1 MGIIA
6 LQNESVEGKGHKYIS
21 KVLKRKYL
29 KTLPLKITFR
39 KPETAKLDRR
49 KSEPLTP
56 SMESEPLTPKLQKSA
71 RTVSMNFNVR
81 TEHLLQS
88 EQFPHVA
95 VSKKNKK
102 IEFKRREYPK
112 HETKGFNKRKYR
124 VRKPNG
130 SEIIIS
136 ESNSDGLLFGGC
148 AVSMS
153 SGEEKDA
160 PKGSEIVKKRKKKK
174 KKARPRS
181 DSAQ

>member
-39 KPETAKLDRR
+39 KPETAKYERR

-56 SMESEPLTPKLQKSA
+56 SMESEPLTPSKLQKSA

-88 EQFPHVA
+88 GHFPHVA

-102 IEFKRREYPK
+102 IAFKRREFPK
-112 HETKGFNKRKYR
+112 H
-124 VRKPNG
+124 
-130 SEIIIS
+130 
-136 ESNSDGLLFGGC
+136 
-148 AVSMS
+148 
-153 SGEEKDA
+153 
-160 PKGSEIVKKRKKKK
+160 
-174 KKARPRS
+174 
-181 DSAQ
+181 